1 MVTYDTCF
9 LSTLYGHRTERERER
24 TGIAIDEATDRERN
38 ESVVRVAMTQK
49 DSQEAKLKHPKNVE
63 MC

>member
-1 MVTYDTCF
+1 MDIE
-9 LSTLYGHRTERERER
+9 RRERER
-24 TGIAIDEATDRERN
+24 IGIAIDEATDRERN

-49 DSQEAKLKHPKNVE
+49 DSQEAKLKHPKNAE